1 LLRLALGAPS
11 QSLGGEMPKTNAKKR
26 RVEGIASRGFFRRR
40 KWIWIVLLIPAMQ
53 VAVVPRKRLRLT
65 RLSR

>member
-1 LLRLALGAPS
+1 MLILLVVL
-11 QSLGGEMPKTNAKKR
+11 
-26 RVEGIASRGFFRRR
+26 
-40 KWIWIVLLIPAMQ
+40 LLIPAIQ